1 MMVIRASTVTSVQ
14 HRQRNHIR
22 DPLDIWLRTKYHAHA
37 AEAENQRAQQ
47 ADAALEVEAEVRV
60 IPPAGVEQLLHDP
73 RGCVFEYRGAHH
85 RNQEDDDRVMYVAEN
100 GDAEYRAGAV
110 DRAQRA
116 VEEPSVD
123 QAVLLAGDENG
134 LVHPADET
142 VEQKPEEIMF
152 ECDDHRRASISA

>member
-1 MMVIRASTVTSVQ
+1 MQ

-73 RGCVFEYRGAHH
+73 RGCVFEYRAPTIEIRKMMIGLCTLPRMAT
-85 RNQEDDDRVMYVAEN
+85 
-100 GDAEYRAGAV
+100 
-110 DRAQRA
+110 
-116 VEEPSVD
+116 PSIAPV
-123 QAVLLAGDENG
+123 
-134 LVHPADET
+134 P
-142 VEQKPEEIMF
+142 
-152 ECDDHRRASISA
+152 